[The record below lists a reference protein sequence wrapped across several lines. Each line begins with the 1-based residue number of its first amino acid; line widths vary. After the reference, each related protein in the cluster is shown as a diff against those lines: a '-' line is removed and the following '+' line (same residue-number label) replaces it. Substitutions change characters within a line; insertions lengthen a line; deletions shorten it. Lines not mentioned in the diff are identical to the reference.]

1 MIENPRPNILVTS
14 AGNKIPLLHEME
26 VAVKKT
32 RIEGRVVA
40 CDSEKLTAATHV
52 TPDYWHSPKIKN
64 HLSTEWIDAIQSRAI
79 GLIMPTRDGELSF
92 WASQR
97 NILNSMGVHTAVSAP
112 ESVNR
117 CIDKLEFAKWASD
130 NQFPVIPALNRLD
143 AIDSETVVLKE
154 RFGSGSKNLFLN
166 LSSSEIE
173 KYWPLLSN
181 PIVQPFIHGAEIS
194 IDAYVRL
201 DGAVHGLV
209 LRRRDR
215 VQNGESQITTTF
227 RDDDIE
233 AQASEFISAL
243 NLRGPVVLQAIVNKE
258 GLHLIEVNPRFGG
271 ASTASIAVGLD
282 SLAWMIHEAFRQE
295 EQLPPFVRSTKEMR
309 NVRYSSEMRIAWS

>member
-1 MIENPRPNILVTS
+1 MVENSRPNILVTS
-14 AGNKIPLLHEME
+14 AGNKIPLLRELE
-26 VAVKKT
+26 VAAKKS

-40 CDSEKLTAATHV
+40 CDSEKDTAATHL
-52 TPDYWHSPKIKN
+52 TPDYWHSPKVEN
-64 HLSTEWIDAIQSRAI
+64 PLPEEWIHALQNRAI
-79 GLIMPTRDGELSF
+79 GLIMPTRDGELSL
-92 WASQR
+92 WASQK
-97 NILNSMGVHTAVSAP
+97 NFLNSMGVHTAVSAP
-112 ESVNR
+112 ESLNR
-117 CIDKLEFAKWASD
+117 CIDKLEFAKWASE
-130 NQFPVIPALNRLD
+130 NEFPVIPASDRLD
-143 AIDSETVVLKE
+143 AVYSETLVLKE

-166 LSSSEIE
+166 LSFSEIE

-233 AQASEFISAL
+233 TQASEFISAL
-243 NLRGPVVLQAIVNKE
+243 NLRGPVVLQAIINNE

-295 EQLPPFVRSTKEMR
+295 EQLPPFVRSTEEIR
-309 NVRYSSEMRIAWS
+309 NVRYSSEMKITWW